1 MENMVSGYGRWK
13 TRVLKNKETGK
24 PTVWGQRQECSSGP
38 HLQFRAGHFLLNEL
52 VIEKASDISGL
63 NLSP

>member
-1 MENMVSGYGRWK
+1 MENMVSGHGRWK
-13 TRVLKNKETGK
+13 TRGLKNKETGK
-24 PTVWGQRQECSSGP
+24 PTVWGQRQECSSGR
-38 HLQFRAGHFLLNEL
+38 HLQFRAGYFILNEL

>member
-1 MENMVSGYGRWK
+1 MG
-13 TRVLKNKETGK
+13 LI
-24 PTVWGQRQECSSGP
+24 CSVGT
-38 HLQFRAGHFLLNEL
+38 GHFILNEL